1 MKKVGLIFAVLLLGA
16 LMMAGC
22 GAAQEEGTPT
32 PSPAAEA
39 TPSPSPTATIDKSR
53 PTNIEKYY
61 EFTREDWDELSDAQK
76 KTLVSTFILDEEPD
90 VEDNDRNRRAEALVD
105 DVDGALTGSNTLKDA
120 FDAVYTAPEAT
131 ATPEAE

>member
-120 FDAVYTAPEAT
+120 FDAVYTEAT